1 MKSRI
6 MYVER
11 KGGGL
16 TGPARIGRVSLSKT
30 GKTLYY
36 DGHELQSAKGLHLK
50 ANYVEV
56 ETGERFWV
64 SGCRRDGHDTLYSGV
79 VEIDDDV
86 RVEYWTRIRER
97 PDLVALTSYRSPGK
111 H

>member
-1 MKSRI
+1 MRNG
-6 MYVER
+6 V
-11 KGGGL
+11 
-16 TGPARIGRVSLSKT
+16 A
-30 GKTLYY
+30 
-36 DGHELQSAKGLHLK
+36 
-50 ANYVEV
+50 
-56 ETGERFWV
+56 GEPFWV